1 MTEQKPEPKPEEKKN
16 DDKTLFGLINAAA
29 SMLEGVTAPAKPEY
43 KRPER
48 PAPSPRQAAR
58 DADKAKQQE
67 RWDERQSVIEAAV
80 LTLLTELRAKKLAS
94 AGETI
99 TVKLETESDLQYVT
113 LKAEITTGRQTGFGV
128 I

>member
-48 PAPSPRQAAR
+48 PAPSPRQAAKT
-58 DADKAKQQE
+58 AAEEAKTK
-67 RWDERQSVIEAAV
+67 RHTDRHAIIEAAAIQ
-80 LTLLTELRAKKLAS
+80 LLLDLRSKGLVES
-94 AGETI
+94 DESI
-99 TVKLETESDLQYVT
+99 SIKLETDVEHQFVT
-113 LKAEITTGRQTGFGV
+113 LNTKFTTS
-128 I
+128 